1 MYKRD
6 PSCPLCETDADLVHE
21 ALVKMWRDAQ
31 GAYEKIWP
39 KYSPDN
45 ERLSDEEEAYCKGVR
60 DAAAILLHQFHMETG
75 RIGQNIDTEL
85 LAALDMDHWLK

>member
-6 PSCPLCETDADLVHE
+6 PSCPLCETDAD
-21 ALVKMWRDAQ
+21 
-31 GAYEKIWP
+31 WP
-39 KYSPDN
+39 PP
-45 ERLSDEEEAYCKGVR
+45 V
-60 DAAAILLHQFHMETG
+60 HMETG